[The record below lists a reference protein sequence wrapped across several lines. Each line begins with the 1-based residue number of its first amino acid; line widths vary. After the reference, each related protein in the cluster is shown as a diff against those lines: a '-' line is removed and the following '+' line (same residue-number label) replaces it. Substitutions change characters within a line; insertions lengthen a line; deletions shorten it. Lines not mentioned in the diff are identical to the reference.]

1 MVDGELPASF
11 TRPGGLGVELDGFP
25 ILTYLQNSVIL
36 KFGTIIMTQLE
47 YDNIFDAITDDP
59 IEAADLTLRSDLVN
73 TLVAIFKE
81 RGWKNSHIGAALNIP
96 QSRVSELV
104 RGKIAVL
111 SVQKLFGYLAV
122 LGYRFRPSLD
132 GSHHVICRVEE
143 RQREAA

>member
-1 MVDGELPASF
+1 
-11 TRPGGLGVELDGFP
+11 
-25 ILTYLQNSVIL
+25 
-36 KFGTIIMTQLE
+36 MTQLE
-47 YDNIFDAITDDP
+47 YDNIFEAITGDP

-81 RGWKNSHIGAALNIP
+81 RGWKNADIGAALDIP

-122 LGYRFRPSLD
+122 LGYRFKPSLD
-132 GSHHVICRVEE
+132 GNHHVVCRVEE
-143 RQREAA
+143 KQKEAA

>member
-1 MVDGELPASF
+1 
-11 TRPGGLGVELDGFP
+11 
-25 ILTYLQNSVIL
+25 
-36 KFGTIIMTQLE
+36 MTQLE
-47 YDNIFDAITDDP
+47 YDSIFEAITDDP

-81 RGWKNSHIGAALNIP
+81 RGWKNADIGTALDIP

-122 LGYRFRPSLD
+122 LGYRFKPSLD
-132 GSHHVICRVEE
+132 GNHHVVCRVEE
-143 RQREAA
+143 KQKEAA